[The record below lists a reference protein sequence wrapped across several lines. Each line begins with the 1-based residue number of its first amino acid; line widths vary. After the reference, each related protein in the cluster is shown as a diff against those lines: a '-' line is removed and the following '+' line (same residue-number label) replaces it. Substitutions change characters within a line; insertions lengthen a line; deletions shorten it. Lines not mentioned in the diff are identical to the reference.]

1 VLLDSVQWS
10 HYGVTGNYRTRLGMA
25 VTIHRV
31 SVCRSV
37 LADAVAITKVG
48 VLEYSPLAD
57 LSLPMSETSSA
68 VFEGTESTNMEAWG
82 LGGST
87 RNRAAPHGY
96 RDVGGFAARGR
107 APRWPFRLRRRLT
120 SRPMTAPIPPPMV
133 CPHNSSVVEPNGM
146 ADDIRRKSVSAIVG
160 GVSFH
165 PPSLRRSPELDN
177 TRWASRVV

>member
-1 VLLDSVQWS
+1 MCDA
-10 HYGVTGNYRTRLGMA
+10 VTGNYRTRLGMA
-25 VTIHRV
+25 VTIRRV

-87 RNRAAPHGY
+87 RNRAAPHDY

-133 CPHNSSVVEPNGM
+133 WPHNSFDVAYRMTSGIWTT
-146 ADDIRRKSVSAIVG
+146 A
-160 GVSFH
+160 
-165 PPSLRRSPELDN
+165 
-177 TRWASRVV
+177 